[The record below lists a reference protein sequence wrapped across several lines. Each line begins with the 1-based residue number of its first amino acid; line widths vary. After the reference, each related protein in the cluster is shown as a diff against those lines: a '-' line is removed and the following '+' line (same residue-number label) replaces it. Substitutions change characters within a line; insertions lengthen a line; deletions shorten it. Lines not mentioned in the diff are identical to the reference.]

1 MMNWNECREKWPWPI
16 LRYSYQQYSQQM
28 NETEINIRIADLQAI
43 LLTTTP
49 RYSF

>member
-1 MMNWNECREKWPWPI
+1 MAMAYFKV
-16 LRYSYQQYSQQM
+16 LYQQYSQEM

-43 LLTTTP
+43 LLTTSP